1 MNEIKLACD
10 MQEEI
15 SSCDID
21 DMEMKHF
28 YVLSLKKVFR

>member
-10 MQEEI
+10 MEEEI

-28 YVLSLKKVFR
+28 MFSV